1 MSAAGAPPVA
11 KADPRESSLDAA
23 RAALLVLGVLL
34 HVASV
39 YAEHSRWIVS
49 DPRSSPVFDWL
60 VAFIHQFRM
69 PGFFWI
75 SGFFSALAVAKL
87 GFGMAMAHRL
97 VRLIVPLAFAW
108 FFVNRLQE
116 AMVPS
121 ATPGLYLGTDLPPLF
136 HLWFLVDLAAIT
148 PAAGLLLWTLRRPG
162 PGRAMRV
169 LEELRWPVLLA
180 GFAVGAQLLSML
192 LRATGV
198 AYVEVL
204 GLSSLFRMS
213 NCLPYF
219 VVGFLMY
226 HSRSMRSHFQ
236 SVPTALVVTVA
247 ALGTAEAML
256 LPPLTGLASELQ
268 GLVEYFFAWVMIA
281 GVLKLAHLVA
291 HGRNRVVDAV
301 VAASYTIYLFH
312 HLLVVVLGDLLLP
325 WNAAPVWKY
334 LLIVLLALGL
344 TMLLHHG
351 LIARWRLT
359 RLLLNGQMK

>member
-1 MSAAGAPPVA
+1 MSTAGAPKVA

-34 HVASV
+34 HVANI
-39 YAEHSRWIVS
+39 YAEHSRWIVN
-49 DPRSSPVFDWL
+49 DPRSSPVFVWL
-60 VAFIHQFRM
+60 IAFIHQFRM

-87 GFGMAMAHRL
+87 GFSAAMAHRA

-108 FFVNRLQE
+108 LFVNRLQE
-116 AMVPS
+116 AMVPT
-121 ATPGLYLGTDLPPLF
+121 ATPGPYLGTGLPPLF
-136 HLWFLVDLAAIT
+136 HLWFLVDLVVIT
-148 PAAGLLLWTLRRPG
+148 PLAGLLLLAIRRSG
-162 PGRAMRV
+162 QVMRV
-169 LEELRWPVLLA
+169 IEELRWPPLLI
-180 GFAVGAQLLSML
+180 GFALGAQLLSML

-198 AYVEVL
+198 AYVEVW
-204 GLSSLFRMS
+204 GLTSLYRMT

-226 HSRSMRSHFQ
+226 HSRPMRSHFQ

-247 ALGTAEAML
+247 ILGTAVAVL
-256 LPPLTGLASELQ
+256 LPPVTGLASELLA
-268 GLVEYFFAWVMIA
+268 LVEYFFSWVMIA
-281 GVLKLAHLVA
+281 GLLKLAHGAA
-291 HGRNRVVDAV
+291 HGRSRAVDAV

-312 HLLVVVLGDLLLP
+312 HLLVVALGDLLLP

-334 LLIVLLALGL
+334 LLIVVLALGL

-351 LIARWRLT
+351 LIARWRMT
-359 RLLLNGQMK
+359 RLLLNGQLK